1 MEEKPSQACVCL
13 RYCSPG
19 WFLLAE
25 LKLSSR
31 LRRPPARAGWT
42 GLSAAG
48 EGGNARSE
56 GGGIRCSSDEDEGMN
71 RKPVQKTKQRQTKKN
86 LENSSYFTLPHGAAL
101 AVELRLCILPPSGK
115 LTAKVT
121 KLL

>member
-25 LKLSSR
+25 LKLSSH

-56 GGGIRCSSDEDEGMN
+56 GGGGIRCSSDEDEGMN
-71 RKPVQKTKQRQTKKN
+71 RKPVQKNKTKTNKKN
-86 LENSSYFTLPHGAAL
+86 P
-101 AVELRLCILPPSGK
+101 R
-115 LTAKVT
+115 
-121 KLL
+121 KLLLLYAAPRRRPGCGTAPVHPPAFWQINRKSD